1 MHNTK
6 LGDFTAGF
14 SHSDDAMQ
22 AGDRHGAAAAWST
35 LERVGATLSRVH
47 AQVALLGS
55 NSTGLPHALEAQQ
68 TAALSRLWLGENER
82 RVMWPC
88 AESSAWAAPRHAAS
102 LLLRTEPGL
111 SSSATKQREAP
122 ADAVE
127 THFELASDDVC
138 PPPQKV
144 LDELLRSLPAA
155 ERPRVSSATALD
167 DEGGPRIWLQSPGPQ
182 QRGGGAWLSLPPRR
196 LPGRLRAVSAR
207 GSLQLW
213 WWWWGPWSYWCA
225 PSGPPPKQPRA
236 TPARP
241 RAGGEDTIIG
251 GALRRCTR
259 RSQGGGGRCQS
270 A

>member
-1 MHNTK
+1 
-6 LGDFTAGF
+6 
-14 SHSDDAMQ
+14 MQ

-155 ERPRVSSATALD
+155 ERPRVSSAM
-167 DEGGPRIWLQSPGPQ
+167 PRSSSSCFACASAAFL
-182 QRGGGAWLSLPPRR
+182 
-196 LPGRLRAVSAR
+196 VSAAASADA
-207 GSLQLW
+207 G
-213 WWWWGPWSYWCA
+213 
-225 PSGPPPKQPRA
+225 
-236 TPARP
+236 ARP
-241 RAGGEDTIIG
+241 LSAVNSRKIPRTRSMPLAVPSRRMGDKVVKCSSTSTLPSAPPLDIEPAQRVSTGGDNFV
-251 GALRRCTR
+251 LLS
-259 RSQGGGGRCQS
+259 RSAPERIRKHS
-270 A
+270 SVTFADWSVAT